1 MPERQP
7 SGFAEL
13 LTAALLTAAPLAG
26 IGWIL
31 WRTSI
36 FTVDSLFT
44 ILILL
49 TISGVFS
56 LDLLLEFYH
65 RFLKGAG
72 AAPSAPKRV
81 SAAPAM
87 AAGEIR
93 TEVGTVESIQ
103 YFEAAVG
110 HPNKSLVAF
119 CPEGASTAYLLTL
132 CGNVQSQLQTGRRVQ
147 LTYRTAPACHVLL
160 SWNYL

>member
-1 MPERQP
+1 MTDQQP
-7 SGFAEL
+7 SGLAEL
-13 LTAALLTAAPLAG
+13 LTALLLTTAPLAG
-26 IGWIL
+26 VGWIL

-36 FTVDSLFT
+36 FTVDSLFL

-56 LDLLLEFYH
+56 LDLLLEFYQ

-72 AAPSAPKRV
+72 APAKQLPV
-81 SAAPAM
+81 TAAPAV
-87 AAGEIR
+87 AAGETR
-93 TEVGTVESIQ
+93 TEVGIVQSIQ

-110 HPNKSLVAF
+110 QPNKSLVAF
-119 CPEGASTAYLLTL
+119 CPDGASTAYLLPL
-132 CGNVQSQLQTGRRVQ
+132 SGNVQSQLQTGRRVQ
-147 LTYRTAPACHVLL
+147 LTYRTAADCHTLL

>member
-1 MPERQP
+1 MPDRQP
-7 SGFAEL
+7 SGLAEL
-13 LTAALLTAAPLAG
+13 LTAALLTSAPLAG

-81 SAAPAM
+81 GPAPAV
-87 AAGEIR
+87 AAGETR
-93 TEVGTVESIQ
+93 SETGMVHSIQ

-110 HPNKSLVAF
+110 VPNKSLVTF
-119 CPEGASTAYLLTL
+119 TPDGASAYVLVF
-132 CGNVQSQLQTGRRVQ
+132 CGNVQSQLRAGCRHQI
-147 LTYRTAPACHVLL
+147 TYRSGPGCDTLL

>member
-1 MPERQP
+1 MPDRQP
-7 SGFAEL
+7 SGLAEL
-13 LTAALLTAAPLAG
+13 LTAALLTGAPLAG

-49 TISGVFS
+49 TMSGVFS

-81 SAAPAM
+81 TAAPAV
-87 AAGEIR
+87 AAGETR
-93 TEVGTVESIQ
+93 SETGMVHNIQ

-110 HPNKSLVAF
+110 VPNKSLVTF
-119 CPEGASTAYLLTL
+119 TPDGASSAYVLVL
-132 CGNVQSQLQTGRRVQ
+132 CGNVGSQLRSGQRHQ
-147 LTYRTAPACHVLL
+147 LTYRAGPGCDTLL
-160 SWNYL
+160 SWDYL

>member
-1 MPERQP
+1 MPDRQP
-7 SGFAEL
+7 SGAAEL

-26 IGWIL
+26 VGWIL

-49 TISGVFS
+49 TMSGVFS

-72 AAPSAPKRV
+72 AAPSAPQRV
-81 SAAPAM
+81 TAAPAV
-87 AAGEIR
+87 AAGETR
-93 TEVGTVESIQ
+93 TEIGVVHSIQ

-110 HPNKSLVAF
+110 VPNKSLVTF
-119 CPEGASTAYLLTL
+119 TPDGASTSYLLSF
-132 CGNVQSQLQTGRRVQ
+132 CGNVQSQLRTGRRQQ
-147 LTYRTAPACHVLL
+147 LTYRAAPGCSTLL